1 MTYIVLHADA
11 LATAVA
17 DDPIVPAA
25 EMPAL
30 DGAIGLLAEAG
41 QIRADSARQV
51 QEARERGHAEGVA
64 AGREEGLAA
73 GAAEIRAELFHLAIR
88 AGEERRRHQGE
99 ISTLALEVVRR
110 IVGEIGDAA
119 TVQGLAERAI
129 AALAPDTVATIRVP
143 AAQVEAVKARLEARD
158 FVTVEADPTLGGT
171 DCVVETALGRT
182 YAGLETQ
189 LAQIEAAWKEGAR

>member
-25 EMPAL
+25 EMRTL
-30 DGAIGLLAEAG
+30 EGAIGLLAEAG
-41 QIRADSARQV
+41 QVRADTERQV
-51 QEARERGHAEGVA
+51 QEARDRGHAEGFA
-64 AGREEGLAA
+64 AGHEEGLAA
-73 GAAEIRAELFHLAIR
+73 GAAEIRAELFRLAIR
-88 AGEERRRHQGE
+88 AGEEQRQHQRE

-110 IVGEIGDAA
+110 IVGQIGDTA
-119 TVQGLAERAI
+119 TVQGLADRAI
-129 AALAPDTVATIRVP
+129 AALAPDMAATVRVP
-143 AAQVEAVKARLEARD
+143 AAQVEAVKARLAGRD
-158 FVTVEADPTLGGT
+158 FLTVEADPTFGET

>member
-11 LATAVA
+11 VATAIA

-25 EMPAL
+25 QMHAFE
-30 DGAIGLLAEAG
+30 GAIGLLAEAG
-41 QIRADSARQV
+41 QIRADTERRV
-51 QEARERGHAEGVA
+51 REACDRGHAEGFA

-73 GAAEIRAELFHLAIR
+73 GAAEIRAEIFRLAIR
-88 AGEERRRHQGE
+88 AGDERRQHQSE

-119 TVQGLAERAI
+119 TVQGLVERA
-129 AALAPDTVATIRVP
+129 AAAVAPDTAAIVRVP
-143 AAQVEAVKARLEARD
+143 AAHVEAVQARLAGRD
-158 FVTVEADPTLGGT
+158 FLTVEADPALGET
-171 DCVVETALGRT
+171 DCVIETAHGRT

-189 LAQIEAAWKEGAR
+189 LAQIETAWKDGAR